1 MFVVLYLDLGIW
13 NGGICCGVLVWISGL
28 TVAGW
33 VFSLVAI
40 VSSRKLWTSR
50 VMLGF
55 QFWVILGS
63 LFS

>member
-1 MFVVLYLDLGIW
+1 MVTFVVVFWCGYLVSPLLG
-13 NGGICCGVLVWISGL
+13 GFC
-28 TVAGW
+28 
-33 VFSLVAI
+33 SLVAI

-63 LFS
+63 DTN